1 MMDALEILFRPA
13 ARIMN
18 RQIRLKTPARE
29 LFEALQGRVI
39 AVRVRNTALA
49 MYFRF
54 DSHEV
59 ALLGELEAEPD
70 VVIVGPLH
78 ALARLAARSGENAV
92 RDGSLELIGD
102 GEVARDFQRL
112 LEYARPDLEEELSG
126 VIGDAAAHGLGNL
139 ARGLGRWGRQARD
152 LMQQNLRE
160 YLQEESGALP
170 SRYEVEGFRR
180 EVETIR
186 DDVARFE
193 ARLKRLEDRRVPGSE
208 RRD

>member
-1 MMDALEILFRPA
+1 MDALETLLRPA

-18 RQIRLKTPARE
+18 RQIRMKTPARE
-29 LFEALQGRVI
+29 LFDALRGRVI

-49 MYFRF
+49 MYFRV

-59 ALLGELEAEPD
+59 ALLGEFDGEPD

-78 ALARLAARSGENAV
+78 ALARLAGKSGENAV
-92 RDGSLELIGD
+92 RDGTLELIGD

-126 VIGDAAAHGLGNL
+126 VVGDAAAHGLGNL
-139 ARGLGRWGRQARD
+139 ARGLSRWGRQARS
-152 LMQQNLRE
+152 LMQQNLKE
-160 YLQEESGALP
+160 YLQEESDALP

-193 ARLKRLEDRRVPGSE
+193 ARLKRLEDRAAPGSE